1 MKKKDMTL
9 TELKKYDGSG
19 PEGRVC
25 VGVLGKI
32 YDVTKGK
39 RFYGPGKYYK
49 NLVIRECERC

>member
-9 TELKKYDGSG
+9 TELKKHDGSD

-25 VGVLGKI
+25 VAVLGKI

-39 RFYGPGKYYK
+39 KFYGPGKK
-49 NLVIRECERC
+49 RAKLLFS